1 MTIEEMPASPKYT
14 ALGATVLG
22 ALAVAGLAISCAS
35 FENSPE
41 WNPDASAPP
50 EPGASWIPPKEK
62 EPTPRSLD
70 DLLRLPPVARE
81 KTPRSQEPSKATAA
95 ETLQR
100 LAEAAPTYGENEPL
114 ELAQLIDVALENN
127 PSTRESWQSARA
139 AAARLGESMEPYYPE
154 VRIETVGGVA
164 KEIEPFPIQNAIVRQ
179 AAIIPELQISYILLD
194 FGRRSA
200 AADEARRLLAAANF
214 RFNREIQRV
223 IYEVEASFYSYD
235 AARALEAAAKRNL
248 ELAQSVREDVGRRL
262 ELGLSTRPDFL
273 LAKQVEARA
282 VYDLES
288 SKVGVNNSRAK
299 LALSMGL
306 PANAPLSVVELFDE
320 PLPEE
325 LDKSVEQMIDISL
338 GERPDLQ
345 AQVENLRAS
354 EARLEKAK
362 ADFFPV
368 IGLQGSYGGQW
379 WNYGLSGGKGAAAGG
394 PNEPRQESLNSIYEA
409 LVVIEWPIF
418 EGFSRLN
425 RVRKARA
432 ERQREKQRLRA
443 LELEATNQVWGAYYD
458 YKAAYRKYDYGIA
471 LLAASE
477 EAYRA
482 TRESFD
488 AGLSPIDDV
497 LRAESDLAS
506 ARYTLIGAR
515 SELLSTSARLGF
527 AMGNVRAASRAP

>member
-1 MTIEEMPASPKYT
+1 MPTSPKY
-14 ALGATVLG
+14 AGQRKSVFGAVVMSFLM
-22 ALAVAGLAISCAS
+22 ASCAS
-35 FENSPE
+35 FEESPE
-41 WNPDASAPP
+41 WNPEASAPSSP
-50 EPGASWIPPKEK
+50 EVSWIPPKES
-62 EPTPRSLD
+62 PATPRSLD
-70 DLLRLPPVARE
+70 DLLRIPALTEE
-81 KTPRSQEPSKATAA
+81 KTPASQLPSKANAKKTLRRLTEMVPTSSA
-95 ETLQR
+95 ES
-100 LAEAAPTYGENEPL
+100 PL
-114 ELAQLIDVALENN
+114 DLPQLIEVALAKN

-139 AAARLGESMEPYYPE
+139 AAARLGESMQPYYPE
-154 VRIETVGGVA
+154 VSFETVGGA
-164 KEIEPFPIQNAIVRQ
+164 LKEVEPFPLQNAIVRQ
-179 AAIIPELQISYILLD
+179 VAIVPQLQISYILLD

-200 AADEARRLLAAANF
+200 AADEARRMLAAANF
-214 RFNREIQRV
+214 GFNREIQRV
-223 IYEVEASFYSYD
+223 IYEVEASFYGYD
-235 AARALEAAAKRNL
+235 AARALEAAAKQNL
-248 ELAQSVREDVGRRL
+248 ELAESVRDDVGRRL

-273 LAKQVEARA
+273 LAKQIEARA

-306 PANAPLSVVELFDE
+306 PANAPLHVVALFEE

-325 LDKSVEQMIDISL
+325 LGQEVEQMIDIAL

-345 AQVENLRAS
+345 AQVERLRAS
-354 EARLEKAK
+354 EARLAKAK

-368 IGLQGSYGGQW
+368 IGLEGAYGGQW
-379 WNYGLSGGKGAAAGG
+379 WNYRISGGEGVAAGG

-409 LVVIEWPIF
+409 LVVIEWPLF
-418 EGFSRLN
+418 EGFSRFN

-432 ERQREKQRLRA
+432 EREREKERLRA
-443 LELEATNQVWGAYYD
+443 LELEATNQVWSVYYD
-458 YKAAYRKYDYGIA
+458 YKAAYRKYDYGVA
-471 LLAASE
+471 LLAASD

-488 AGLSPIDDV
+488 VGLSTIDDL

-527 AMGNVRAASRAP
+527 ALGNIQSSSPAP